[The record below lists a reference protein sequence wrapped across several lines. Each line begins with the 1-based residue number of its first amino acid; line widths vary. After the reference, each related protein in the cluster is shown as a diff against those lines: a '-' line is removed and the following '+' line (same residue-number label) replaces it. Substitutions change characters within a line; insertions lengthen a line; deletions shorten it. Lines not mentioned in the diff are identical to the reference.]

1 MIVGFKFQMII
12 YIIIVNFG
20 DDFFIIIMFIFVGVY
35 DFYLLVVG
43 FGIMVVYMEQ
53 IVCEQCCFVVVGFGL
68 DFEEGVMFVIR
79 IFWQ

>member
-35 DFYLLVVG
+35 DFYLLAVG

-53 IVCEQCCFVVVGFGL
+53 IVCEQRCFVVVGFGL